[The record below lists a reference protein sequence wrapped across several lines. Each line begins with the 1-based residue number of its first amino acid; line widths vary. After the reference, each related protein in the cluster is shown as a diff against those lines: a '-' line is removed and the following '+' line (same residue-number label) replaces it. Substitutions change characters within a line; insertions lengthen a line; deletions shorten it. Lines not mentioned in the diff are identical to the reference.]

1 MDTQPTGQTANKWI
15 KDNEEYENDQV
26 GLVPHNRGYKL
37 RKWAPTDSN
46 SNKLRPSATLS
57 EEAEYTSGNRKR
69 MVVKRKR
76 GRMEDGFSEEEE
88 DPYTLINIED
98 ILSPIEVPTD
108 IVRRPA
114 LRRILRSSQI
124 DILSKTS
131 MEFIEGEKNFNKI
144 LCRLS
149 SILHQ
154 DDPRYLDL
162 NFDRTPSQIKRYKE
176 DTEAAKAAAVALSSA
191 KNETTVEDL
200 EPAELSEKVEKS
212 LQPPPPQ
219 QHTLSST
226 PSSITSE
233 QETHNEEGL
242 DIEARSI
249 VKRVKE
255 LLLENINYS
264 NEYMASLKEA
274 RDKLSKASMQK
285 ETLWKELLAN
295 AKEED
300 RRAKTFE
307 GRSYH

>member
-1 MDTQPTGQTANKWI
+1 
-15 KDNEEYENDQV
+15 
-26 GLVPHNRGYKL
+26 
-37 RKWAPTDSN
+37 
-46 SNKLRPSATLS
+46 
-57 EEAEYTSGNRKR
+57 

-76 GRMEDGFSEEEE
+76 GRIEDGFSEEEE

-114 LRRILRSSQI
+114 LRRILRSTQI

-162 NFDRTPSQIKRYKE
+162 SFDRTPTQIKRYKE

-191 KNETTVEDL
+191 KNESDVVEDL
-200 EPAELSEKVEKS
+200 EPTELAEKVQKTIAPNEE
-212 LQPPPPQ
+212 
-219 QHTLSST
+219 
-226 PSSITSE
+226 E
-233 QETHNEEGL
+233 QEDTVMEEGV
-242 DIEARSI
+242 DVEARSI

-264 NEYMASLKEA
+264 NEYMSSLKEA

-300 RRAKTFE
+300 RRAKTFDSR
-307 GRSYH
+307 GYN

>member
-1 MDTQPTGQTANKWI
+1 MDAHSSQSAQQQQAAKWA
-15 KDNEEYENDQV
+15 KDNEDYENDHV

-37 RKWAPTDSN
+37 RKWAPTNSN
-46 SNKLRPSATLS
+46 NNKLRPSATLS
-57 EEAEYTSGNRKR
+57 EETEYTSGNRKR

-76 GRMEDGFSEEEE
+76 GRIEDGFSEEEE

-114 LRRILRSSQI
+114 LRRILRSTQI

-162 NFDRTPSQIKRYKE
+162 SFDRTPTQIKRYKE

-191 KNETTVEDL
+191 KNESDVVEDL
-200 EPAELSEKVEKS
+200 EPTELAEKVQKTIAPNEE
-212 LQPPPPQ
+212 
-219 QHTLSST
+219 
-226 PSSITSE
+226 E
-233 QETHNEEGL
+233 QEDTVMEEGV
-242 DIEARSI
+242 DVEARSI

-255 LLLENINYS
+255 LLLVITP
-264 NEYMASLKEA
+264 LTCIFF
-274 RDKLSKASMQK
+274 LSDHFFVGKYQ
-285 ETLWKELLAN
+285 L
-295 AKEED
+295 
-300 RRAKTFE
+300 
-307 GRSYH
+307 